1 MVFLFWVCLCLV
13 MGPPDV
19 QQGAHVF
26 KRLRT
31 PPKPPLLYYCEV
43 CKISCVGPQPYKE
56 HHEGQKH
63 KKKEVG
69 VKAGTS
75 GPFTRGGNLL
85 CCELCNV
92 ACTSSDDYA
101 AHIRGLKHQKVV
113 KLHTQLGKPTSS
125 VYPVLMTKEAGI
137 LASPGGPT
145 SDAPNPSAQAASTTP
160 TGPPFPL
167 VNGPTQSV
175 ANLARPAQP
184 AVPGGLPGERDV
196 QPVGHDFIEEN
207 KNEEGKVISF
217 SCKLCKCRFN
227 DPNAKEIHMKGR
239 RHRLQYKK
247 KVNPDLVVDIKPSL
261 RQRKM
266 LEMRAK

>member
-101 AHIRGLKHQKVV
+101 AHIRGLKHQKVI
-113 KLHTQLGKPTSS
+113 KTTHPAWQTSLKCLDDQGS
-125 VYPVLMTKEAGI
+125 W
-137 LASPGGPT
+137 
-145 SDAPNPSAQAASTTP
+145 N
-160 TGPPFPL
+160 
-167 VNGPTQSV
+167 
-175 ANLARPAQP
+175 
-184 AVPGGLPGERDV
+184 
-196 QPVGHDFIEEN
+196 
-207 KNEEGKVISF
+207 
-217 SCKLCKCRFN
+217 SCITRWSY
-227 DPNAKEIHMKGR
+227 
-239 RHRLQYKK
+239 Q
-247 KVNPDLVVDIKPSL
+247 
-261 RQRKM
+261 
-266 LEMRAK
+266 